1 MRENNGLQIQILSA
15 VGLQIR
21 LSRYPH
27 TFPYWER
34 FIPTLGNNYSHGGN
48 KFLAEGLGYRSLMTG
63 YWMTKAGYSKIMT
76 SYWKNPSSPPFTLT
90 KSLFM
95 GSSGISSPPSSLP
108 YSPPSSPPFRIQWF
122 IRCFVFKNVPKLF
135 WKKLAYFIIFL
146 YLCIVLRNI
155 SANMPWEARNTP
167 RKKNK
172 GVSLT

>member
-34 FIPTLGNNYSHGGN
+34 FVPILGNNYSHGGN

-76 SYWKNPSSPPFTLT
+76 SYWKNPSSLPSTIT
-90 KSLFM
+90 KPLFM
-95 GSSGISSPPSSLP
+95 GSPGNLSPPSSLP
-108 YSPPSSPPFRIQWF
+108 SSPPFLRPTLHLIRSTSVRSWLSLKMSPNFFGKNLRIS
-122 IRCFVFKNVPKLF
+122 LF
-135 WKKLAYFIIFL
+135 FCTFASF
-146 YLCIVLRNI
+146 
-155 SANMPWEARNTP
+155 
-167 RKKNK
+167 
-172 GVSLT
+172 